1 MIKTI
6 CLLIVIIL
14 LSTVVGATFSVPS
27 FFAEEILHSMNKAL
41 EWLEGYMDGL
51 SDTSFDKYMVMYDI
65 LYFLKPP
72 LLSKGT
78 EEILLW
84 ILNYMEKQNT
94 LSIDCLRHVEYIMEE
109 YDLVD
114 LDPEL
119 YELSLKGVYLT
130 IRDIYKA
137 GFENID
143 EDRFYEAGMDYVL
156 LGYVKARQ
164 VEKHFGLRPHFSR
177 LFEDIFKKRLSFMM
191 ENGGSWYPADE
202 YGGYAGRNAW
212 TLMRFSDM
220 GMTKEDLP
228 DLGRTVDFLLEMQ
241 DEEHSCWGVPKKKVP
256 EPKRNGGSA
265 CVYMVDGLGEVLY
278 TACAVSGL
286 LENGISPI
294 DSRIENAVYFL
305 LKRQKDDGRWR
316 AIYEP
321 NWPNVFKDYF
331 WYSDSFTTI
340 LVLKALKKYFDAGGI
355 DIADLSEKE
364 NEGVVLKYFK
374 PALDEEGFRKVLKE
388 KFNVLKRKFEKKFGM
403 FLNEFEKFE

>member
-1 MIKTI
+1 
-6 CLLIVIIL
+6 
-14 LSTVVGATFSVPS
+14 
-27 FFAEEILHSMNKAL
+27 
-41 EWLEGYMDGL
+41 
-51 SDTSFDKYMVMYDI
+51 
-65 LYFLKPP
+65 
-72 LLSKGT
+72 
-78 EEILLW
+78 
-84 ILNYMEKQNT
+84 
-94 LSIDCLRHVEYIMEE
+94 MEE

-164 VEKHFGLRPHFSR
+164 VEKHFGLKPHFSK
-177 LFEDIFKKRLSFMM
+177 LFEEIFRKRLSFMM
-191 ENGGSWYPADE
+191 ENGGSWSPADE
-202 YGGYAGRNAW
+202 FGGYAGRNAW

-220 GMTKEDLP
+220 GMTREDLP
-228 DLGRTVDFLLEMQ
+228 ELGRTVDFLLEMQ

-256 EPKRNGGSA
+256 EPERNGGSA
-265 CVYMVDGLGEVLY
+265 CVYMIDGLGEVLY

-294 DSRIENAVYFL
+294 DSKVENAVYFL
-305 LKRQKDDGRWR
+305 LKSQKDDGRWR

-321 NWPNVFKDYF
+321 NWPDAFKDYF

-340 LVLKALKKYFDAGGI
+340 LVLKALKKYLDAGGI

-364 NEGVVLKYFK
+364 DEGVVLKYFK

-403 FLNEFEKFE
+403 FLSGFEKFE